1 MIMLGNIGQWLIGSV
16 GSVKILVTGAAG
28 QVGSHV
34 VDQALLRGDTVL
46 GIDNFATG
54 RPIHVAKSSEYSFV
68 EGSIADTALVHRVF
82 AEFKPDVV
90 VHTAAAYKDPDDWI
104 TDVETNVRGM
114 VNLIDAAR
122 QGEVG
127 RFIYFQT
134 ALVYGVK
141 PEQNPVTLQHPRRV
155 DNSSYSISKGAAE
168 DYLTLSGLDY
178 VTFRLANVIGP
189 RNVSGP
195 LPIFFQRLTEG
206 KRCFVTPAR
215 RDFVY
220 VGDLVKAV
228 GQAVQGSGHGAY
240 HFSSGGDVPIID
252 LYNAVVKAMGISDYP
267 EPERRP
273 LSPDDA
279 PSILLDP
286 SRTFADFG
294 PIEFTPLETTVWN
307 AVKYYQEFGV
317 VGGYTHLKSES

>member
-1 MIMLGNIGQWLIGSV
+1 MRIF
-16 GSVKILVTGAAG
+16 VTGAAG

-34 VDQALLRGDTVL
+34 VDSAIARGDEVV

-54 RPIHVAKSSEYSFV
+54 REVHVAKYSQYSFV
-68 EGSIADTALVHRVF
+68 NVSISDTALVNQLVG
-82 AEFKPDVV
+82 EFKPDVI
-90 VHTAAAYKDPDDWI
+90 VHTAAAYKDPDDWL
-104 TDVETNVRGM
+104 TDVDTNIRGM
-114 VNLIDAAR
+114 VNLVNAAK
-122 QGEVG
+122 EYSVG
-127 RFIYFQT
+127 RFVYFQT
-134 ALVYGVK
+134 ALIYGVN
-141 PEQNPVTLQHPRRV
+141 PDENPVSLQHPRRV

-168 DYLTLSGLDY
+168 DYLVMSGIDY
-178 VTFRLANVIGP
+178 VTFRLANVVGP

-195 LPIFFQRLTEG
+195 LPIFFQRLSEG
-206 KRCFVTPAR
+206 KKCFVTPAR

-228 GQAVQGSGHGAY
+228 MMASQGTGKGAY
-240 HFSSGGDVPIID
+240 HFSSGGDVAIIE
-252 LYNAVVKAMGISDYP
+252 LYDEVVKAMGISEYP
-267 EPERRP
+267 EPELRE

-294 PIEFTPLETTVWN
+294 NIEFTPLNVTVWN

-317 VGGYTHLKSES
+317 TGGYTHLKSND

>member
-1 MIMLGNIGQWLIGSV
+1 MKV
-16 GSVKILVTGAAG
+16 FVTGAAG

-34 VDQALLRGDTVL
+34 VDEAIMRGDDVC

-54 RPIHVAKSSEYSFV
+54 RPVHVARSSNYTFV
-68 EGSIADTALVHRVF
+68 EGSIADSALVNRLIT
-82 AEFKPDVV
+82 EFRPDVV

-104 TDVETNVRGM
+104 TDVETNIRGM
-114 VNLIDAAR
+114 VNLVDAACKNS
-122 QGEVG
+122 VA
-127 RFIYFQT
+127 RFVYFQT

-141 PEQNPVTLQHPRRV
+141 PEENPVTLQHPRRV

-195 LPIFFQRLTEG
+195 LPIFYQRLSEG
-206 KRCFVTPAR
+206 KKCFVTPAR

-228 GQAVQGSGHGAY
+228 GQAIEGVGHGAY
-240 HFSSGGDVPIID
+240 HFSSGGDVPIIH
-252 LYNAVVKAMGISDYP
+252 LYNAVVKAMGIRDYP
-267 EPERRP
+267 DPERRE

-294 PIEFTPLETTVWN
+294 EINFTPLETTVWN
-307 AVKYYQEFGV
+307 AVKYYQEFGAMQ
-317 VGGYTHLKSES
+317 GYTHLKAE

>member
-1 MIMLGNIGQWLIGSV
+1 MRIF
-16 GSVKILVTGAAG
+16 VTGAAG

-34 VDQALLRGDTVL
+34 VDSAIARGDEVV

-54 RPIHVAKSSEYSFV
+54 REVHVALSSQYNFV
-68 EGSIADTALVHRVF
+68 KGSISDTELVDRLVG
-82 AEFKPDVV
+82 EFKPDVV
-90 VHTAAAYKDPDDWI
+90 VHTAAAYKDPDDWL
-104 TDVETNVRGM
+104 TDVDTNVRGM
-114 VNLIDAAR
+114 VNLVDAAKTHS
-122 QGEVG
+122 VG
-127 RFIYFQT
+127 RFVYFQT
-134 ALVYGVK
+134 ALIYGVK
-141 PEQNPVTLQHPRRV
+141 PEENPVSLQHPRRV

-168 DYLTLSGLDY
+168 DYLVLSGIDY
-178 VTFRLANVIGP
+178 VTFRLANVVGP

-195 LPIFFQRLTEG
+195 LPIFFQRLSEG
-206 KRCFVTPAR
+206 KKCFVTPAR

-228 GQAVQGSGHGAY
+228 MMASQGTGKGAY
-240 HFSSGGDVPIID
+240 HFSSGGDVAIIE
-252 LYNAVVKAMGISDYP
+252 LYDEVVKAMGIGEYP
-267 EPERRP
+267 EPERRE

-294 PIEFTPLETTVWN
+294 NIEFTPLAVTVWN

-317 VGGYTHLKSES
+317 TGGYTHLKSND

>member
-1 MIMLGNIGQWLIGSV
+1 
-16 GSVKILVTGAAG
+16 VKILVTGAAG

-34 VDQALLRGDTVL
+34 VDLAVARGDEVV

-54 RPIHVAKSSEYSFV
+54 REVHLSQSSRFRFV
-68 EGSIADTALVHRVF
+68 NGSIGDTSLMDDVF
-82 AEFKPDVV
+82 GTFRPDVV
-90 VHTAAAYKDPDDWI
+90 VHTAAAYKDPDDWL

-114 VNLIDAAR
+114 VNLINGAKKVSV
-122 QGEVG
+122 Q
-127 RFIYFQT
+127 RFVYFQT
-134 ALVYGVK
+134 ALIYGVK
-141 PEQNPVTLQHPRRV
+141 PEENPVSLNHPRKV

-168 DYLTLSGLDY
+168 DYLVLSGLDY
-178 VTFRLANVIGP
+178 VTFRLANVVGP

-195 LPIFFQRLTEG
+195 LPIFFQRLSEG

-228 GQAVQGSGHGAY
+228 MRATDGTGHGAY
-240 HFSSGGDVPIID
+240 HFSSGGDVAIIE
-252 LYNAVVKAMGISDYP
+252 LYDAVVKAIGISDYP
-267 EPERRP
+267 EPERRG
-273 LSPDDA
+273 LTPDDA

-317 VGGYTHLKSES
+317 TGGYTHLKTNK

>member
-1 MIMLGNIGQWLIGSV
+1 M
-16 GSVKILVTGAAG
+16 KILVTGAAG

-34 VDQALLRGDTVL
+34 VDSALTAEHKIL
-46 GIDNFATG
+46 GIDNLATG
-54 RPIHVAKSSEYSFV
+54 RMVHVTSHAQFEFV
-68 EGSIADTALVHRVF
+68 EGSIADQSLVHSVF
-82 AEFKPDVV
+82 DRFRPDVV
-90 VHTAAAYKDPDDWI
+90 VHAAAAYKDPDDWFA
-104 TDVETNVRGM
+104 DVDTNTRGM
-114 VNLIDAAR
+114 VNLLIAAKKA
-122 QGEVG
+122 GVT
-127 RFIYFQT
+127 RFVYFQT

-141 PEQNPVTLQHPRRV
+141 PDENPVSLDHPRRV

-178 VTFRLANVIGP
+178 VTFRLANVVGP

-195 LPIFFQRLTEG
+195 LPIFFQRLSEG

-215 RDFVY
+215 RDFVF
-220 VGDLVKAV
+220 VGDLVKATMR
-228 GQAVQGSGHGAY
+228 AVNGTGSGAY
-240 HFSSGGDVPIID
+240 HFSSGTDVPIID
-252 LYNAVVKAMGISDYP
+252 LYNAVVDAMGIKEYP
-267 EPERRP
+267 EPERRE

-294 PIEFTPLETTVWN
+294 PLEFTPLTTTVWN

-317 VGGYTHLKSES
+317 SGGYTHLKSNDR

>member
-1 MIMLGNIGQWLIGSV
+1 MRIF
-16 GSVKILVTGAAG
+16 VTGAAG

-34 VDQALLRGDTVL
+34 VDSAIARGDEVV

-54 RPIHVAKSSEYSFV
+54 REVHVALSPKYDFV
-68 EGSIADTALVHRVF
+68 KGSISDTELVDRLVG
-82 AEFKPDVV
+82 EFKPDVV
-90 VHTAAAYKDPDDWI
+90 VHTAAAYKDPDDWL
-104 TDVETNVRGM
+104 TDVDTNIRGM
-114 VNLIDAAR
+114 VNLVNAAK
-122 QGEVG
+122 EHSVG
-127 RFIYFQT
+127 RFVYFQT
-134 ALVYGVK
+134 ALIYGVK
-141 PEQNPVTLQHPRRV
+141 PDENPVSLQHPRRV

-168 DYLTLSGLDY
+168 DYLVLSGIDY
-178 VTFRLANVIGP
+178 VTFRLANVVGP

-195 LPIFFQRLTEG
+195 LPIFFQRLSEG
-206 KRCFVTPAR
+206 KKCFVTPAR

-228 GQAVQGSGHGAY
+228 MMASHGTGKGAY
-240 HFSSGGDVPIID
+240 HFSSGGDVAIIE
-252 LYNAVVKAMGISDYP
+252 LYDEVMKAMGIGEYP
-267 EPERRP
+267 EPERRE

-294 PIEFTPLETTVWN
+294 NIEFTPLNVTVWN

-317 VGGYTHLKSES
+317 TGGYTQLKSND

>member
-1 MIMLGNIGQWLIGSV
+1 M
-16 GSVKILVTGAAG
+16 KIFVTGAAG

-34 VDQALLRGDTVL
+34 VDDAIVRGDEVF

-54 RPIHVAKSSEYSFV
+54 RPVHVAKSPNYTFV
-68 EGSIADTALVHRVF
+68 EGTIADSALVNRLI
-82 AEFKPDVV
+82 AEFRPDVV

-104 TDVETNVRGM
+104 TDVETNIRGM
-114 VNLIDAAR
+114 VNLVDVAR
-122 QGEVG
+122 QNSVG
-127 RFIYFQT
+127 RFVYFQT

-141 PEQNPVTLQHPRRV
+141 PEENPVTLQHRRRV

-168 DYLTLSGLDY
+168 DYLTLSGIDH

-195 LPIFFQRLTEG
+195 LPIFYQRLSEG

-228 GQAVQGSGHGAY
+228 GQAIKGVGHGAY
-240 HFSSGGDVPIID
+240 HFSSGGDMPIID
-252 LYNAVVKAMGISDYP
+252 LYNAVVKAMGMREYP
-267 EPERRP
+267 EPERRA

-294 PIEFTPLETTVWN
+294 KITFTPLETTVWN
-307 AVKYYQEFGV
+307 AVKYYQEFGAV
-317 VGGYTHLKSES
+317 LGYTHLKAE

>member
-1 MIMLGNIGQWLIGSV
+1 MRIF
-16 GSVKILVTGAAG
+16 VTGAAG

-34 VDQALLRGDTVL
+34 VDSAIARGDEVV

-54 RPIHVAKSSEYSFV
+54 REVHVAKYSQYSFV
-68 EGSIADTALVHRVF
+68 NGSISDTALVNRLVG
-82 AEFKPDVV
+82 EFKPDVI
-90 VHTAAAYKDPDDWI
+90 VHTAAAYKDPDDWLN
-104 TDVETNVRGM
+104 DVDTNIRGM
-114 VNLIDAAR
+114 VNLVNAAK
-122 QGEVG
+122 EYSVG
-127 RFIYFQT
+127 RFVYFQT
-134 ALVYGVK
+134 ALIYGVK
-141 PEQNPVTLQHPRRV
+141 PDENPVSLQHPRRV

-168 DYLTLSGLDY
+168 DYLVLSGIDY
-178 VTFRLANVIGP
+178 VTFRLANVVGP

-195 LPIFFQRLTEG
+195 LPIFFQRLSEG
-206 KRCFVTPAR
+206 KKCFVTPAR

-228 GQAVQGSGHGAY
+228 MMASQGTGKGAY
-240 HFSSGGDVPIID
+240 HFSSGGDVAIIE
-252 LYNAVVKAMGISDYP
+252 LYDEVVKAMGIGEYP
-267 EPERRP
+267 EPERRE

-294 PIEFTPLETTVWN
+294 NIEFTPLDVTVWN

-317 VGGYTHLKSES
+317 TGSYTHLKSND

>member
-1 MIMLGNIGQWLIGSV
+1 
-16 GSVKILVTGAAG
+16 VKVFVTGAAG

-34 VDQALLRGDTVL
+34 VDEAIMRGDDVC

-54 RPIHVAKSSEYSFV
+54 RPVHVAKSSNYTFV
-68 EGSIADTALVHRVF
+68 EGSIADSALVNRLIT
-82 AEFKPDVV
+82 EFRPDVV

-104 TDVETNVRGM
+104 TDVETNIRGM
-114 VNLIDAAR
+114 VNLVDAAR
-122 QGEVG
+122 KNSVE
-127 RFIYFQT
+127 RFVYFQT

-141 PEQNPVTLQHPRRV
+141 PEENPVTLQHPRRV

-195 LPIFFQRLTEG
+195 LPIFYQRLSEG
-206 KRCFVTPAR
+206 KKCFVTPAR

-228 GQAVQGSGHGAY
+228 GQAIQGVGHGAY
-240 HFSSGGDVPIID
+240 HFSSGGDVPIVD
-252 LYNAVVKAMGISDYP
+252 LYNAVVKAMGIRDYP
-267 EPERRP
+267 EPERRA
-273 LSPDDA
+273 LGPDDA

-294 PIEFTPLETTVWN
+294 EINFTPLETTVWN
-307 AVKYYQEFGV
+307 AVKYYQEFGAV
-317 VGGYTHLKSES
+317 QGYTHLKAE